1 MQNKHGDFVWY
12 ELQTSDIDAAKLFYG
27 PLLGWQFSLSSATAP
42 RYETCLA
49 QDDQTQQTHEVGGIL
64 ELTSDMQEGGCSP
77 AWLGYIEVEDITQAV
92 TSLTEAGGKLLMPV
106 KTLEHVG
113 NICVVSDPQGVPF
126 YLICSS
132 SPKHSLAF
140 AYDRPRIG
148 HCAWNELVTSDKDA
162 AWTFYQSQFGWAQ
175 DGSMDMGDMG
185 SYDFIRHRNMIG
197 AMMNIPAP
205 GLPPF
210 WNFYFRVADI
220 DTAVKY
226 ITDNSGTIT
235 QEPMEIPGGEFVIS
249 AQDPQGAN
257 FQLIGSRKNQEA

>member
-12 ELQTSDIDAAKLFYG
+12 ELQTSDIDAAKRFYG
-27 PLLGWQFSLSSATAP
+27 PLLEWQFSLSSAEAP

-49 QDDQTQQTHEVGGIL
+49 QDNHIRQTHEVGGIL
-64 ELTSDMQEGGCSP
+64 ELTPEMQEGGCSP
-77 AWLGYIEVEDITQAV
+77 AWLGYIEVDDMTQACKK
-92 TSLTEAGGKLLMPV
+92 LTDAGGKILMPV
-106 KTLEHVG
+106 KSINDVG
-113 NICVVSDPQGVPF
+113 DVCVVSDPQNAPF

-132 SPKHSLAF
+132 GAKNSLAF
-140 AYDRPRIG
+140 AHDRPRPG
-148 HCAWNELVTSDKDA
+148 HCAWNELVTSDKNA
-162 AWTFYQSQFGWAQ
+162 AQAFYQSQFGWTQ

-210 WNFYFRVADI
+210 WNFYFRVANI
-220 DTAVKY
+220 DKAVKY
-226 ITDNSGTIT
+226 ITDNDGTIT
-235 QEPMEIPGGEFVIS
+235 QDPMEIPGGEFVIS

-257 FQLIGSRKNQEA
+257 FQLIGTRGDS